1 MNKKQEK
8 KDTAQFVK
16 ELLAQLD
23 GPGPDVEAEILKMP
37 IVSDYCPHCQTSLD
51 RPPHSIESKP
61 LSISEPNKS

>member
-23 GPGPDVEAEILKMP
+23 GPGPDVEEEILKMP
-37 IVSDYCPHCQTSLD
+37 PVQDCCPHCGDTLD